1 LGVWVGGLTG
11 LYKPISILSESRR
24 SMVVVGHIDISSVRC
39 SYQLREDRDKA
50 EMEKSSEE
58 RVEKLQMLM
67 KKMQVE
73 LETL

>member
-1 LGVWVGGLTG
+1 MGAWVGGLTG
-11 LYKPISILSESRR
+11 HYKPISILSESRR

-39 SYQLREDRDKA
+39 SYQLKEDRDKA
-50 EMEKSSEE
+50 ERERSSTE

-67 KKMQVE
+67 KSMQVE